1 MSKELREQEHNY
13 EIVETENG
21 FNAIPREIARPEV
34 TTELVLDDENGYKWL
49 TSFISEIGIPETF
62 SSGLYDVG
70 RLIQVV
76 TKGLYASW
84 KSPVHNPLTW
94 EEMEKKSE
102 EEKQKLYRK
111 DAVYYHIKDWV
122 QTQTCKTLAKKIR
135 GIWAKKLEEKV
146 DPEIS
151 LLYKKLF
158 SAIGR
163 GIAYKGMTEL
173 IKNKEEY
180 KYLIKDLLTYNAARA
195 VFTDW
200 SYKIIV
206 EKKDWKSF
214 IGDVSNGC
222 IRKTISNFPNGVP
235 YYMHT
240 WLSTTAFENYYD
252 YAEYKGIE
260 IKEPIYSRI
269 RFFAYAVFNR
279 NTLGEERNEKL
290 ASIILRSS
298 DEQLKDA
305 VRKYHESRGKKMD
318 FRSPSLIKSAFSYMT
333 DYHDEVGNWNIGG
346 LLKRTD
352 EYHRDVERRNEQRR
366 LEYIKRQEE
375 KYESPVAVPPV
386 NLPEDNNIKFLSKY
400 KDIIEEGDKMLHCVA
415 GYADRALVGRCYL
428 FHVDYENE
436 MATVEVSPE
445 GYVAQAKGPRN
456 VENKATAYGYRVLS
470 GWAKAF
476 KSVNNESIS
485 AAHIPNERRAV
496 EYIFDNYDEDIPF

>member
-1 MSKELREQEHNY
+1 MDNGLREQEHNY
-13 EIVETENG
+13 EIVETKNG

-84 KSPVHNPLTW
+84 KSPVHNPLSW
-94 EEMEKKSE
+94 EEMDNKPE
-102 EEKQKLYRK
+102 EEKEKLYVK
-111 DAVYYHIKDWV
+111 DSVYYHIKDWA

-180 KYLIKDLLTYNAARA
+180 EYLIKDLLTYNAARA

-222 IRKTISNFPNGVP
+222 IRKTISNFPNGIP

-240 WLSTTAFENYYD
+240 WLSAWAYAFPTD
-252 YAEYKGIE
+252 IDLKDSE

-279 NTLGEERNEKL
+279 NTIGEERNEKFL
-290 ASIILRSS
+290 NIILRSS
-298 DEQLKDA
+298 DDQLKYA

-333 DYHDEVGNWNIGG
+333 DYHGEIGNWNIGG

-352 EYHRDVERRNEQRR
+352 EYHRDIERRNEQRR

-375 KYESPVAVPPV
+375 KYESPVALPPIS
-386 NLPEDNNIKFLSKY
+386 LPEDNNIKFLSTY

-456 VENKATAYGYRVLS
+456 VENKATAYGYSILS
-470 GWAKAF
+470 SWGKGF
-476 KSVNNESIS
+476 KFENNESIS

-496 EYIFDNYDEDIPF
+496 EYIFDNYDEDIQF